1 MTKPLASARY
11 GDSPATEG
19 KGVIDERMIGE
30 VVDAFYDRA
39 RSDAILGPVFNSQI
53 ADWAPHLA
61 RMRAFWSSV
70 TLGSGRYH
78 GRPMERHLPLAI
90 DAGHF
95 DRWLELFA
103 ATADEVCP
111 PQAAAIFKDC
121 ARRIAD
127 SLELGRAAHCGVR
140 LRRGERF
147 HMQTTTGTEASHA
160 N

>member
-1 MTKPLASARY
+1 MTKPRASARY

-19 KGVIDERMIGE
+19 AGTIDERMIGE
-30 VVDAFYDRA
+30 VVDAFYERA
-39 RSDAILGPVFNSQI
+39 RADAILGPVFSDHI

-90 DAGHF
+90 DASHF

-111 PQAAAIFKDC
+111 PQAAAIFKDR

-127 SLELGRAAHCGVR
+127 SLELGRAADCGVR

-147 HMQTTTGTEASHA
+147 HMQTSTGTETSHA